1 MEKGNIVVYYGNG
14 QGKSAAALGNAIRY
28 ASQGKTTTI
37 IQFLKSETN
46 ADYLS
51 KLEPEIK
58 LFRFERSKEDFMH
71 LSDEQKQEE
80 ILNIQNGLNY
90 AKKVLGTGESD
101 LVILDEILGVLDE
114 GIVSEQ
120 DILSALEGRSIS
132 TNVILTG
139 LTITQGIIEIAD
151 SVLNVKPEK

>member
-1 MEKGNIVVYYGNG
+1 MRFAMHHRARPL
-14 QGKSAAALGNAIRY
+14 Q
-28 ASQGKTTTI
+28 
-37 IQFLKSETN
+37 
-46 ADYLS
+46 
-51 KLEPEIK
+51 
-58 LFRFERSKEDFMH
+58 LF
-71 LSDEQKQEE
+71 
-80 ILNIQNGLNY
+80 N

-151 SVLNVKPEK
+151 NVYNIKPEK

>member
-58 LFRFERSKEDFMH
+58 LFRFERSKEDFSE

-80 ILNIQNGLNY
+80 IKNIQNGLNY

-132 TNVILTG
+132 TNVIMTG

>member
-58 LFRFERSKEDFMH
+58 LVRFERSKEDFKH

-80 ILNIQNGLNY
+80 LINIQNGLNY

>member
-58 LFRFERSKEDFMH
+58 LFRFERSEEDFMN
-71 LSDEQKQEE
+71 LPDEQKQEE

-101 LVILDEILGVLDE
+101 LVILDEVLGVVDE

-120 DILSALEGRSIS
+120 DILCALEGRSFS
-132 TNVILTG
+132 SNVILTG
-139 LTITQGIIEIAD
+139 TTITRGIFEIAD
-151 SVLNVKPEK
+151 NVLNVKPEK

>member
-58 LFRFERSKEDFMH
+58 LFRFERSKEDFKH

-80 ILNIQNGLNY
+80 LINIQNGLNY

-120 DILSALEGRSIS
+120 DILCALEGRSIS

-151 SVLNVKPEK
+151 NVYNIKPEK

>member
-1 MEKGNIVVYYGNG
+1 MEKGIIQVYYGTG

-46 ADYLS
+46 TDYLS

-58 LFRFERSKEDFMH
+58 LFRFERSKEEFQN
-71 LSDEQKQEE
+71 LTEEQKHEE
-80 ILNIQNGLNY
+80 VLNIQNGLNY

-101 LVILDEILGVLDE
+101 LVILDEILGVVDE
-114 GIVSEQ
+114 GIVTEQ
-120 DILSALEGRSIS
+120 EILAALDGRSFS
-132 TNVILTG
+132 SNVIMTG
-139 LTITQGIIEIAD
+139 LNITKGIFEIAD

>member
-58 LFRFERSKEDFMH
+58 LFRFERSKEDFKH

-80 ILNIQNGLNY
+80 LINIQNGLNY

-120 DILSALEGRSIS
+120 DILCALEGRSIS

-139 LTITQGIIEIAD
+139 LTITRGITEIAD
-151 SVLNVKPEK
+151 NVYNIKPEK

>member
-80 ILNIQNGLNY
+80 IINIQNGLNY

-151 SVLNVKPEK
+151 NVYDIKPEK

>member
-1 MEKGNIVVYYGNG
+1 MEKGSIQVYYGNG

-28 ASQGKTTTI
+28 ASQGRTTTI

-46 ADYLS
+46 SDYLS

-80 ILNIQNGLNY
+80 IINIQNGLNY

>member
-1 MEKGNIVVYYGNG
+1 MEKGSIQVYYGNG

-28 ASQGKTTTI
+28 ASQGRTTTI

-46 ADYLS
+46 SDYLS

-58 LFRFERSKEDFMH
+58 LFRFERSKENFQS
-71 LSDEQKQEE
+71 LTEEQKQEE
-80 ILNIQNGLNY
+80 VMNIQNGLNY

-101 LVILDEILGVLDE
+101 LVVLDEVLGVVDE

-120 DILSALEGRSIS
+120 DILCALEGRSYS
-132 TNVILTG
+132 ANVILTG
-139 LTITQGIIEIAD
+139 QNITQGIFEIAD
-151 SVLNVKPEK
+151 SVLNIKPEK

>member
-80 ILNIQNGLNY
+80 IINIQNGLNY

-132 TNVILTG
+132 TNVIMTG